1 MGARAQPSL
10 HLPISQE
17 RFGRRIGHKRFHTLL
32 WGHWCLPLA
41 SQTTWRLLLW
51 KQESSKWWTHPDHV
65 YHPTTAEGEH
75 LVDDGL
81 SREKITRRTS
91 RVRGKHWA
99 SAAFARLRSSLDE
112 RQISAS
118 KLRVCKQPKLE
129 GPPQKAPS
137 SGQLPEAQTV
147 VALESLPAPLPS
159 PTILKGALVA
169 TNPVKGQRRDHAV
182 SEARPKS
189 A

>member
-17 RFGRRIGHKRFHTLL
+17 RFSRL

-41 SQTTWRLLLW
+41 SPTTRRLLLW

-81 SREKITRRTS
+81 SREMITRGTS
-91 RVRGKHWA
+91 RVRRKHWA

-118 KLRVCKQPKLE
+118 KHGVCKQPKLE
-129 GPPQKAPS
+129 GSRTEGTFFWLAAGS
-137 SGQLPEAQTV
+137 ANRCCS
-147 VALESLPAPLPS
+147 
-159 PTILKGALVA
+159 
-169 TNPVKGQRRDHAV
+169 R
-182 SEARPKS
+182 KS
-189 A
+189 ASTSSQSDNSQRSSRRHESSETNREGATTGSRFIGSQTKISLSS